1 VIEESQEP
9 EAVAAGLS
17 EQEAARRLAQRGAV
31 PPPPSSRS
39 VKSIVRS
46 NTLTL
51 FNLILAVFLVLIL
64 VSGQYADGL
73 FAGILIANASIGII
87 QELRAKR
94 VLDQAAL
101 LVAPQARVVRDG
113 AERMLHLNDVVDGDL
128 VMLRSGDQV
137 VADGDVSRSVGLT
150 LDESPLTGESL
161 PVARAEGER
170 VLSGSFCVEGSGG
183 YVVTGTG
190 PESYAWQLLGTAR
203 EDTAQ
208 RSPLEQQVNQL
219 LRLLVAVMVPLGAAL
234 VWTLAARDT
243 PFREAVATA
252 TAGIVTMIP
261 EGLVLLMSLTFAVGA
276 VRLSRKGMLV
286 QYMNA
291 IESLANVD
299 TVCLDKTGTLTDGNL
314 VLYGVAPLGGAGE
327 DDVRSLVSGYAA
339 SAEARNSTLDAVAAG
354 LPGAPAASLEEVPFS
369 SRWKWSGI
377 RREDGWLVLGAPDV
391 LLAGRLPAEVAG
403 HEQEGRRVLAFGRSQ
418 QVASPAADGAG
429 GTPRIEPLALVV
441 LEERLRD
448 DAADTIAFLYR
459 QDVDVKVMSGDSP
472 ATVAAVAARA
482 GIRVAGTPMQGP
494 DLPEDPAQLAAVARE
509 ATVFARLTPDNKRA
523 LIAALTGYGA
533 YVAMIGDGV
542 NDVPAMKGARL
553 AVALGSGTQLAK
565 SVADSVLVTDRF
577 GAIPDAVGEG
587 RKIINNVQRVAKLFV
602 TKSVFAAFVIATFG
616 LWTAEFP
623 LLPRH
628 LSLAATFTVGVPG
641 FLLALGPG
649 GTTTEEGSFL
659 RRVLRFALPAGA
671 VLGAATL
678 TAYLAVADVNGH
690 DQLEGRTAAVTVFV
704 FVGLY
709 LLLVLEA
716 ERMQASRR
724 YAAEV
729 VALAACLGGGFLAM
743 LGSESLREFFALAV
757 PGLWSVIVIVT
768 VSVAAAWLLG
778 KLGLS
783 PYRFS
788 TVPDPAAK
796 AERST

>member
-1 VIEESQEP
+1 M
-9 EAVAAGLS
+9 
-17 EQEAARRLAQRGAV
+17 
-31 PPPPSSRS
+31 
-39 VKSIVRS
+39 
-46 NTLTL
+46 
-51 FNLILAVFLVLIL
+51 
-64 VSGQYADGL
+64 
-73 FAGILIANASIGII
+73 
-87 QELRAKR
+87 
-94 VLDQAAL
+94 
-101 LVAPQARVVRDG
+101 APQARVVRDG

-128 VMLRSGDQV
+128 VTLRSGDQV
-137 VADGDVSRSVGLT
+137 VADGDVARSVGLM

-314 VLYGVAPLGGAGE
+314 VLYSVAPLGGAAE
-327 DDVRSLVSGYAA
+327 DDVRTLVSGYAA

-354 LPGAPAASLEEVPFS
+354 LPGAAAATLEEVPFS

-391 LLAGRLPAEVAG
+391 LLAGRLPAEVVGTRAG
-403 HEQEGRRVLAFGRSQ
+403 GPPGAGLRAGRAGRVPGRRRWRYAPDR
-418 QVASPAADGAG
+418 AAGAG
-429 GTPRIEPLALVV
+429 RAGGA
-441 LEERLRD
+441 
-448 DAADTIAFLYR
+448 
-459 QDVDVKVMSGDSP
+459 
-472 ATVAAVAARA
+472 AARRRRRHHRLPLPSGRRREGDVGRLA
-482 GIRVAGTPMQGP
+482 GDGGGRRRPRRHPRVRHAQAGLRPARGP
-494 DLPEDPAQLAAVARE
+494 GPAGGRGARGDGVRAAH
-509 ATVFARLTPDNKRA
+509 PDHKRA
-523 LIAALTGYGA
+523 LIAALTGHGA

-649 GTTTEEGSFL
+649 GPTTEQGSFL

-678 TAYLAVADVNGH
+678 TAYLAVADVH
-690 DQLEGRTAAVTVFV
+690 GRRPARRAAPPPS
-704 FVGLY
+704 
-709 LLLVLEA
+709 
-716 ERMQASRR
+716 RCSCSSASTCCWCSRPS
-724 YAAEV
+724 
-729 VALAACLGGGFLAM
+729 ACRPAGAT
-743 LGSESLREFFALAV
+743 RPRWWRWPPA
-757 PGLWSVIVIVT
+757 W
-768 VSVAAAWLLG
+768 AAASWRCSARRACASS
-778 KLGLS
+778 S
-783 PYRFS
+783 PWPFQVCGR
-788 TVPDPAAK
+788 
-796 AERST
+796 

>member
-1 VIEESQEP
+1 
-9 EAVAAGLS
+9 
-17 EQEAARRLAQRGAV
+17 
-31 PPPPSSRS
+31 
-39 VKSIVRS
+39 
-46 NTLTL
+46 
-51 FNLILAVFLVLIL
+51 
-64 VSGQYADGL
+64 
-73 FAGILIANASIGII
+73 
-87 QELRAKR
+87 
-94 VLDQAAL
+94 
-101 LVAPQARVVRDG
+101 
-113 AERMLHLNDVVDGDL
+113 M
-128 VMLRSGDQV
+128 
-137 VADGDVSRSVGLT
+137 
-150 LDESPLTGESL
+150 
-161 PVARAEGER
+161 
-170 VLSGSFCVEGSGG
+170 
-183 YVVTGTG
+183 
-190 PESYAWQLLGTAR
+190 
-203 EDTAQ
+203 
-208 RSPLEQQVNQL
+208 
-219 LRLLVAVMVPLGAAL
+219 
-234 VWTLAARDT
+234 WTLAARDT

-314 VLYGVAPLGGAGE
+314 VLYSVDPLGGAAAE
-327 DDVRSLVSGYAA
+327 DVAHARVRLRGQRRGPQLDPGRRRRRPAGRGRGHAGGGAVLVAMEVERA
-339 SAEARNSTLDAVAAG
+339 SAARTAGWCWARRTCCWPAGCRPRCRDTSRRAAG
-354 LPGAPAASLEEVPFS
+354 CWPSGAP
-369 SRWKWSGI
+369 SRSC
-377 RREDGWLVLGAPDV
+377 P
-391 LLAGRLPAEVAG
+391 P
-403 HEQEGRRVLAFGRSQ
+403 
-418 QVASPAADGAG
+418 ADGGG

-482 GIRVAGTPMQGP
+482 GVRVAGTPRQGS
-494 DLPEDPAQLAAVARE
+494 DLPEDPAQLADVARE

-523 LIAALTGYGA
+523 LIAALTGHGA

-587 RKIINNVQRVAKLFV
+587 RRIINNVQRVAKLFV

-649 GTTTEEGSFL
+649 GRTTEQGSFL

-678 TAYLAVADVNGH
+678 TRLP
-690 DQLEGRTAAVTVFV
+690 
-704 FVGLY
+704 
-709 LLLVLEA
+709 
-716 ERMQASRR
+716 
-724 YAAEV
+724 
-729 VALAACLGGGFLAM
+729 GGGRRGPATT
-743 LGSESLREFFALAV
+743 SSRAA
-757 PGLWSVIVIVT
+757 PPRSRCSCSSASTCCWCSRPSACRPADAT
-768 VSVAAAWLLG
+768 RPRWWRWPPAWAAASWRCSARRACASS
-778 KLGLS
+778 S
-783 PYRFS
+783 PWPCQACGRWS
-788 TVPDPAAK
+788 
-796 AERST
+796 

>member
-1 VIEESQEP
+1 MIEESQEP
-9 EAVAAGLS
+9 EAAAAGLS
-17 EQEAARRLAQRGAV
+17 EQEAARRLAQRGDV

-113 AERMLHLNDVVDGDL
+113 SERMLHLNDVVDGDL
-128 VMLRSGDQV
+128 VTLRSGDQV
-137 VADGDVSRSVGLT
+137 VADGDVSRSVGLM

-190 PESYAWQLLGTAR
+190 PDSYAWQLLGTAR
-203 EDTAQ
+203 QDTAQ

-314 VLYGVAPLGGAGE
+314 VLYGVDPLDGAAAE
-327 DDVRSLVSGYAA
+327 DVRSLVSGYAA

-354 LPGAPAASLEEVPFS
+354 LPRRGHGLARGGAVLVPLEVERHPPRGRLAGAGRAGRAAGRPAAGRGVGTRAGGPPGACLRARR
-369 SRWKWSGI
+369 SRWC
-377 RREDGWLVLGAPDV
+377 
-391 LLAGRLPAEVAG
+391 
-403 HEQEGRRVLAFGRSQ
+403 
-418 QVASPAADGAG
+418 
-429 GTPRIEPLALVV
+429 PRP
-441 LEERLRD
+441 
-448 DAADTIAFLYR
+448 
-459 QDVDVKVMSGDSP
+459 M
-472 ATVAAVAARA
+472 AVAARPGSSRWRWWCWRSGCA
-482 GIRVAGTPMQGP
+482 TTPP
-494 DLPEDPAQLAAVARE
+494 TRSPSSTAR
-509 ATVFARLTPDNKRA
+509 T
-523 LIAALTGYGA
+523 
-533 YVAMIGDGV
+533 
-542 NDVPAMKGARL
+542 
-553 AVALGSGTQLAK
+553 
-565 SVADSVLVTDRF
+565 
-577 GAIPDAVGEG
+577 
-587 RKIINNVQRVAKLFV
+587 
-602 TKSVFAAFVIATFG
+602 
-616 LWTAEFP
+616 
-623 LLPRH
+623 
-628 LSLAATFTVGVPG
+628 
-641 FLLALGPG
+641 
-649 GTTTEEGSFL
+649 
-659 RRVLRFALPAGA
+659 
-671 VLGAATL
+671 
-678 TAYLAVADVNGH
+678 
-690 DQLEGRTAAVTVFV
+690 
-704 FVGLY
+704 
-709 LLLVLEA
+709 
-716 ERMQASRR
+716 
-724 YAAEV
+724 
-729 VALAACLGGGFLAM
+729 
-743 LGSESLREFFALAV
+743 
-757 PGLWSVIVIVT
+757 
-768 VSVAAAWLLG
+768 
-778 KLGLS
+778 
-783 PYRFS
+783 S
-788 TVPDPAAK
+788 T
-796 AERST
+796 

>member
-1 VIEESQEP
+1 
-9 EAVAAGLS
+9 
-17 EQEAARRLAQRGAV
+17 
-31 PPPPSSRS
+31 
-39 VKSIVRS
+39 
-46 NTLTL
+46 
-51 FNLILAVFLVLIL
+51 
-64 VSGQYADGL
+64 
-73 FAGILIANASIGII
+73 
-87 QELRAKR
+87 
-94 VLDQAAL
+94 
-101 LVAPQARVVRDG
+101 
-113 AERMLHLNDVVDGDL
+113 
-128 VMLRSGDQV
+128 V
-137 VADGDVSRSVGLT
+137 VADGDVSRSVGLM

-190 PESYAWQLLGTAR
+190 PDSYAWQLLGTAR

-291 IESLANVD
+291 IESLANDD

-314 VLYGVAPLGGAGE
+314 VLFAVDPLGGAAE
-327 DDVRSLVSGYAA
+327 EDVRSLVSGYAA

-354 LPGAPAASLEEVPFS
+354 LPGAATASLEEVPFS

-391 LLAGRLPAEVAG
+391 LLAGRLPAEVSG
-403 HEQEGRRVLAFGRSQ
+403 HEQEGRRVLAFGRAE
-418 QVASPAADGAG
+418 QVVSPADGGG

-482 GIRVAGTPMQGP
+482 GVRVAGTPRQGS
-494 DLPEDPAQLAAVARE
+494 DLPEDPAALADVARE

-523 LIAALTGYGA
+523 LIAALTGHGA

-565 SVADSVLVTDRF
+565 SVADSVLVADRF

-649 GTTTEEGSFL
+649 GSTTEEGSFL

-678 TAYLAVADVNGH
+678 AAYLAVANGPGD

-709 LLLVLEA
+709 LLVVLEA

-743 LGSESLREFFALAV
+743 LGSETLREFFALAA
-757 PGLWSVIVIVT
+757 PNLWSVVVIVA

-778 KLGLS
+778 RLGLS

-788 TVPDPAAK
+788 TVPDPAAE